1 MWVVPKSQNVDL
13 SIIMEEYIQINSRK
27 FSLNLQ
33 LDQKV
38 LVIFLSVEV
47 NISDFKI
54 WKHLYDFSLKSATSN
69 KRLRNKEI
77 MKNHKKS
84 MKKLT

>member
-1 MWVVPKSQNVDL
+1 VWVVPKSQNVDL

-38 LVIFLSVEV
+38 LVIFLSVEE
-47 NISDFKI
+47 NISVDFKFVE
-54 WKHLYDFSLKSATSN
+54 HLYDF
-69 KRLRNKEI
+69 
-77 MKNHKKS
+77 H
-84 MKKLT
+84 